1 MTHFNKYKKSLLF
14 GCFSVM
20 FTLTLSA
27 QDNDK
32 TANIDSLE
40 IDTNNL
46 VSKIREE
53 VSLGFQNRENIDVV
67 GAVSTIEPGNF
78 LKYDNTQWVRDAL
91 YGRMTGLKGSDNIRG
106 LGTALIV
113 VDGIPGRSI
122 DLLNMEE
129 IKEITILK
137 DANAVALYGAMGRNG
152 VIVVTTKRGT
162 EKQEFNVSVSSG
174 IKFPTSMP
182 NYLGSAEYMTLF
194 NEARANDGLAPN
206 PGFTDEVIANHASG
220 INPYRYPSVDLYSSD
235 YMKDYA
241 SFSNVVAD
249 FSGAVKDTRYYINI
263 GFKSDQTLQNVTEND
278 RGANRFNVR
287 GNIDFR
293 VNDWIKSSFDMIA
306 ILEQNKTSL
315 TNLYD
320 AGNSFRPDL
329 YSPLLPISA
338 IDTTNN
344 PELAGV
350 LEAAKKFGG
359 FLIGGNQNF
368 RDNVPLGD
376 AYAGGSRTNVTRISQ
391 VNNAIDFDL
400 SAITEG
406 LSAKTYLS
414 FDFYNFYNTS
424 NVNQFAA
431 YEPTWNDEGK
441 IVGLVNVRE
450 NDRAGLTENI
460 SSNLFTIRYGFYG
473 MINYEKQLG
482 ENHAI
487 NASLVALGNSTH
499 VLNEKQSSKNNH
511 LGMSVNYTYKNKL
524 MFDFNSSYVHS
535 IKLPEGNRGKFAPTL
550 GFSYVLTEE
559 PSLKDSSWLNYFK
572 LRSSYGVVYSDFGID
587 GYFLYDAIYQQSNPN
602 GYYNWGD
609 TSGSGFNNQYTTIDR
624 GQNDNLGMEKRM
636 DYNLGFEAL
645 IAKKL
650 WVEANVFRSDLS
662 DQVIQATTPY
672 PEYYGGFRPYS
683 NFNADKY
690 SGFEFGANYL
700 DRFGGFGMNIG
711 ARVLYTNSIRKQV
724 DEVYADEYQNRE
736 GKTVNAI
743 FGLKSMGFFGE
754 DDFNTDGSLKAGI
767 PTQFG
772 ALQPGDLRYRDI
784 NNDGMVNNQDQ
795 VSIGRWDSPWTFS
808 SDITLDYGP
817 FTLFA
822 LLTAEVGGNGVAD
835 GNYYRPQGDQKY
847 SEVVR
852 GRWTPETANTA
863 TFPRLSSL
871 PNTNNLG
878 VNSTFW
884 LYDNSNFRL
893 QRVQLTYDLPRNWV
907 DKMNM
912 EDFSVYAS
920 GSNLAE
926 ISKNK
931 DIRELQLNNSPMYR
945 YYSLGL
951 RMKF

>member
-1 MTHFNKYKKSLLF
+1 
-14 GCFSVM
+14 M
-20 FTLTLSA
+20 FTITLAA
-27 QDNDK
+27 QDNDR
-32 TANIDSLE
+32 TTTTDSVE
-40 IDTNNL
+40 ISANNL
-46 VSKIREE
+46 VSKISEE
-53 VSLGFQNRENIDVV
+53 VNVGFQNRKTIDVV
-67 GAVSTIEPGNF
+67 GAVSTIEPDDF

-91 YGRMTGLKGSDNIRG
+91 SGRILGLKGSDNIRG

-129 IKEITILK
+129 IQEITILK
-137 DANAVALYGAMGRNG
+137 DANAVALYGAMGKNG

-174 IKFPTSMP
+174 IKFPTSVP

-194 NEARANDGLAPN
+194 NEARTNDGLLPS
-206 PGFTDEVIANHASG
+206 FTDETIANHASG
-220 INPYRYPSVDLYSSD
+220 VNPYRYPNVDLYSSD
-235 YMKDYA
+235 YMKDFA
-241 SFSNVVAD
+241 SFTNVVAD
-249 FSGAVKDTRYYINI
+249 FSGAVNDTKYYINI
-263 GFKSDQTLQNVTEND
+263 GFKIDQTIQDVTDND
-278 RGANRFNVR
+278 KGVKRFNVR

-306 ILEQNKTSL
+306 IIEQNKTSL

-329 YSPLLPISA
+329 YAPLLPISA
-338 IDTTNN
+338 IDVTDN

-350 LEAAKKFGG
+350 LQAAKKFDG

-368 RDNVPLGD
+368 KDNVPLGNV
-376 AYAGGSRTNVTRISQ
+376 YAGGNRTDVTRISQ

-414 FDFYNFYNTS
+414 FDFYNIYNTS

-431 YEPTWNDEGK
+431 YEPTWNVDNK
-441 IVGLVNVRE
+441 IVGLE
-450 NDRAGLTENI
+450 NIRDNDVAGLTENI

-473 MINYEKQLG
+473 MINYEKMLG
-482 ENHAI
+482 ENHKI
-487 NASLVALGNSTH
+487 NTSLIALANSTQ
-499 VLNEKQSSKNNH
+499 VLDEEQSSKNSH

-524 MFDFNSSYVHS
+524 MFDFNASYVNS
-535 IKLPEGNRGKFAPTL
+535 IKLAEGNRGKFAPTL
-550 GFSYVLTEE
+550 GFAYVLTEE
-559 PSLKDSSWLNYFK
+559 ASLKDSSWLNYLK
-572 LRSSYGVVYSDFGID
+572 LRSSMGVVYSDLGID
-587 GYFLYDAIYQQSNPN
+587 GYFLYDAIYQQDGGSF
-602 GYYNWGD
+602 NWGD
-609 TSGSGFNNQYTTIDR
+609 ASGSGFNNQYTTISR
-624 GQNDNLGMEKRM
+624 GQNNNLGMEKRM

-650 WVEANVFRSDLS
+650 WVEASVFRSDLT
-662 DQVIQATTPY
+662 DQVINATTVY

-700 DRFGGFGMNIG
+700 DRFGEFGINIG
-711 ARVLYTNSIRKQV
+711 ARVLYTNSTRKKV

-736 GKTVNAI
+736 GKPVNAI
-743 FGLKSMGFFGE
+743 FGLESMGFFGE
-754 DDFNTDGSLKAGI
+754 DDFNTDGSLKSGI
-767 PTQFG
+767 PLQFG
-772 ALQPGDLRYRDI
+772 ALQPGDLRYSDI
-784 NNDGMVNNQDQ
+784 NNDGVVNDQDQ
-795 VSIGRWDSPWTFS
+795 VSIGRYDSPWTFS
-808 SDITLDYGP
+808 SDITLDYGS

-822 LLTAEVGGNGVAD
+822 LLTAEVGGDGVAD
-835 GNYYRPQGDQKY
+835 GSYYRPEGDQKY

-878 VNSTFW
+878 KNSTFW
-884 LYDNSNFRL
+884 LYDNSNLRL

-912 EDFSVYAS
+912 DDFSVYAS

-931 DIRELQLNNSPMYR
+931 DIRNLQLNNSPLYR

>member
-14 GCFSVM
+14 GCASVM
-20 FTLTLSA
+20 FSITLAA
-27 QDNDK
+27 QDNDR
-32 TANIDSLE
+32 TTTTDS
-40 IDTNNL
+40 IAISANNL
-46 VSKIREE
+46 VSKISEE
-53 VSLGFQNRENIDVV
+53 VNVGFQNRKTIDVV
-67 GAVSTIEPGNF
+67 GAVSTIEPDDF

-91 YGRMTGLKGSDNIRG
+91 SGRMLGLKGSDNIRG

-129 IKEITILK
+129 IQEITILK
-137 DANAVALYGAMGRNG
+137 DANAVALYGAMGKNG

-174 IKFPTSMP
+174 IKFPTSVP
-182 NYLGSAEYMTLF
+182 NYLGSAEYMTFF
-194 NEARANDGLAPN
+194 NEARANDGLLPS
-206 PGFTDEVIANHASG
+206 FTDETIANHASG
-220 INPYRYPSVDLYSSD
+220 VNPYRYPNVDLYSSD
-235 YMKDYA
+235 YMKDFA
-241 SFSNVVAD
+241 SFTNVVAD
-249 FSGAVKDTRYYINI
+249 FSGAVDDTKYYINI
-263 GFKSDQTLQNVTEND
+263 GFKSDQTIQDVTDND
-278 RGANRFNVR
+278 KGVKRFNVR

-293 VNDWIKSSFDMIA
+293 VNDWITSSFDMIA
-306 ILEQNKTSL
+306 IIEQNKTSL

-329 YSPLLPISA
+329 YAPLLPISA
-338 IDTTNN
+338 IDVTDN

-350 LEAAKKFGG
+350 LQAAKKFNG

-368 RDNVPLGD
+368 KDNVPLGNV
-376 AYAGGSRTNVTRISQ
+376 YAGGNRTDVTRISQ

-414 FDFYNFYNTS
+414 FDFYNIYNTS

-431 YEPTWNDEGK
+431 YEPTWNDDNK
-441 IVGLVNVRE
+441 IVGLE
-450 NDRAGLTENI
+450 NIRDNDVAGLNENI
-460 SSNLFTIRYGFYG
+460 SSDLFTIRYGFYG
-473 MINYEKQLG
+473 MINYEKMLG
-482 ENHAI
+482 ENHKI
-487 NASLVALGNSTH
+487 NTSLIALANSTQ
-499 VLNEKQSSKNNH
+499 VLDEEQSSKNSH

-524 MFDFNSSYVHS
+524 MFDFNASYVNS
-535 IKLPEGNRGKFAPTL
+535 IKLAESNRGKFAPTL
-550 GFSYVLTEE
+550 GFAYVLTEE
-559 PSLKDSSWLNYFK
+559 ASLKDSSWLNYLK
-572 LRSSYGVVYSDFGID
+572 LRSSMGVVYSDLGID
-587 GYFLYDAIYQQSNPN
+587 GYFLYDAIYQQDGGSF
-602 GYYNWGD
+602 NWGD
-609 TSGSGFNNQYTTIDR
+609 ASGSGFNNQYTTISR
-624 GQNDNLGMEKRM
+624 GQNNNLGMEKRM

-650 WVEANVFRSDLS
+650 WLEASVFRSDLT
-662 DQVIQATTPY
+662 DQVINATTIY

-700 DRFGGFGMNIG
+700 DRFGEFGMNIG
-711 ARVLYTNSIRKQV
+711 ARVLYTNSTRKKV

-736 GKTVNAI
+736 GKPVNTI
-743 FGLKSMGFFGE
+743 FGLESMGFFGE
-754 DDFNTDGSLKAGI
+754 DDFNTDGTLKSGI

-772 ALQPGDLRYRDI
+772 ALQPGDLRYSDI
-784 NNDGMVNNQDQ
+784 NNDGVVNDQDQ
-795 VSIGRWDSPWTFS
+795 ISIGRYDSPWTFS
-808 SDITLDYGP
+808 SDITLDYGS

-822 LLTAEVGGNGVAD
+822 LLTAEVGGDGVAD
-835 GNYYRPQGDQKY
+835 GNYYRPEGDQKY

-878 VNSTFW
+878 KNSTFW

-931 DIRELQLNNSPMYR
+931 DIRNLQLNNSPLYR

>member
-14 GCFSVM
+14 GCVSVM
-20 FTLTLSA
+20 FSLTVSA
-27 QDNDK
+27 QDNDL
-32 TANIDSLE
+32 TATTDS
-40 IDTNNL
+40 IKMNTNKL
-46 VSKIREE
+46 VSKIKEE
-53 VSLGFQNRENIDVV
+53 VNLGFQNRENIDVV
-67 GAVSTIEPGNF
+67 GAVSTIEPDDF

-91 YGRMTGLKGSDNIRG
+91 SGRMLGLKGSDNIRG
-106 LGTALIV
+106 LGSALIV

-129 IKEITILK
+129 IEEITILK
-137 DANAVALYGAMGRNG
+137 DANAVAHYGAMGKNG
-152 VIVVTTKRGT
+152 VIVVKTKRGAV
-162 EKQEFNVSVSSG
+162 KQEFNVSVSSG
-174 IKFPTSMP
+174 IKFPTRMP

-194 NEARANDGLAPN
+194 NEARVNDGATPS
-206 PGFTDEVIANHASG
+206 FSDEEIANHASG
-220 INPYRYPSVDLYSSD
+220 VNPYRYPNVDFYSSD
-235 YMKDYA
+235 YMKDNA
-241 SFSNVVAD
+241 SFTNVVAD
-249 FSGAVKDTRYYINI
+249 FSGSVEDTKYYINV
-263 GFKSDQTLQNVTEND
+263 GFRNDQTIQNVTDND
-278 RGANRFNVR
+278 KGVKRFNVR

-306 ILEQNKTSL
+306 VIEQNKASL

-320 AGNSFRPDL
+320 EGNNFRPNL

-338 IDTTNN
+338 VDVTNY

-350 LEAAKKFGG
+350 LQAANKFNG
-359 FLIGGNQNF
+359 FLIGGNRNF
-368 RDNVPLGD
+368 RDNVPL
-376 AYAGGSRTNVTRISQ
+376 ANVYAGGRTTNLTRISQ

-400 SAITEG
+400 SAVTEG

-441 IVGLVNVRE
+441 IIGLE
-450 NDRAGLTENI
+450 NIRDNDIAGLTENI
-460 SSNLFTIRYGFYG
+460 NSNVFTIRYGFYG
-473 MINYEKQLG
+473 MINYEKMLG
-482 ENHAI
+482 KNHEI
-487 NASLVALGNSTH
+487 NTSLIALANSTQ
-499 VLNEKQSSKNNH
+499 VIDEKQSSKNSH
-511 LGMSVNYTYKNKL
+511 LGLSVNYKYKNKL
-524 MFDFNSSYVHS
+524 MFDFNASYVNS
-535 IKLPEGNRGKFAPTL
+535 IKLAEGNRGKFAPTL
-550 GFSYVLTEE
+550 GFAYVLSEE
-559 PSLKDSSWLNYFK
+559 ESLKDSSWLNYLK
-572 LRSSYGVVYSDFGID
+572 LRSSMGVVYSDIGID
-587 GYFLYDAIYQQSNPN
+587 GYFLYDAIYQQGGNN
-602 GYYNWGD
+602 GFYNWGD
-609 TSGSGFNNQYTTIDR
+609 ANGSGFNNQYTTIGR
-624 GQNDNLGMEKRM
+624 GQNTNLGMEKRM

-650 WVEANVFRSDLS
+650 WVEANVFRSDLT
-662 DQVIQATTPY
+662 DQVINATTVY

-700 DRFGGFGMNIG
+700 DRFGEFGMNIG
-711 ARVLYTNSIRKQV
+711 ARVLYTNSTRKKV

-736 GKTVNAI
+736 GKPVNAI

-754 DDFNTDGSLKAGI
+754 DDFNTDGSLNAGI

-772 ALQPGDLRYRDI
+772 ALQPGDIRYKDI
-784 NNDGMVNNQDQ
+784 NNDGVVNNQDE

-878 VNSTFW
+878 VNSDFW

-893 QRVQLTYDLPRNWV
+893 QRVQLTYDLPTNWV
-907 DKMNM
+907 QKMKM
-912 EDFSVYAS
+912 QDFSVFAS

-931 DIRELQLNNSPMYR
+931 DIRELQLSNSPMYR

>member
-14 GCFSVM
+14 GCVSVM
-20 FTLTLSA
+20 FSLTVSA
-27 QDNDK
+27 QDNDL
-32 TANIDSLE
+32 TATTDS
-40 IDTNNL
+40 IKMNTNKL
-46 VSKIREE
+46 VSKIKEE
-53 VSLGFQNRENIDVV
+53 VNLGFQNRENIDVV
-67 GAVSTIEPGNF
+67 GAVSTIEPDDF

-91 YGRMTGLKGSDNIRG
+91 SGRMLGLKGSDNIRG
-106 LGTALIV
+106 LGSALIV

-129 IKEITILK
+129 IEEITILK

-152 VIVVTTKRGT
+152 VIVVKTKRGAV
-162 EKQEFNVSVSSG
+162 KQEFNVSVSSG
-174 IKFPTSMP
+174 IKFPTRMP
-182 NYLGSAEYMTLF
+182 NYLGSAEYMMLF
-194 NEARANDGLAPN
+194 NEARVNDGATPS
-206 PGFTDEVIANHASG
+206 FSDEEIANHASG
-220 INPYRYPSVDLYSSD
+220 VNPYRYPNVDFYSSD
-235 YMKDYA
+235 YMKDNA
-241 SFSNVVAD
+241 SFTNVVAD
-249 FSGAVKDTRYYINI
+249 FSGSVEDTKYYINV
-263 GFKSDQTLQNVTEND
+263 GFRNDQTIQNVTDND
-278 RGANRFNVR
+278 KGVKRFNVR

-306 ILEQNKTSL
+306 VIEQNKASL

-320 AGNSFRPDL
+320 EGNNFRPNL

-338 IDTTNN
+338 VDVMNY

-350 LEAAKKFGG
+350 LQAANKFNG
-359 FLIGGNQNF
+359 FLIGGNRNF
-368 RDNVPLGD
+368 RDNVPL
-376 AYAGGSRTNVTRISQ
+376 ANVYAGGRTTNLTRISQ

-400 SAITEG
+400 SAVTEG

-441 IVGLVNVRE
+441 IIGLE
-450 NDRAGLTENI
+450 NIRDNDIAGLTENI
-460 SSNLFTIRYGFYG
+460 NSNVFTIRYGFYG
-473 MINYEKQLG
+473 MINYEKMLG
-482 ENHAI
+482 KNHEI
-487 NASLVALGNSTH
+487 NTSLIALANSTQ
-499 VLNEKQSSKNNH
+499 VIDEKQSSKNSH
-511 LGMSVNYTYKNKL
+511 LGLSVNYKYKNKL
-524 MFDFNSSYVHS
+524 MFDFNASYVNS
-535 IKLPEGNRGKFAPTL
+535 IKLAEGNRGKFAPTL
-550 GFSYVLTEE
+550 GFAYVLSEE
-559 PSLKDSSWLNYFK
+559 ESLKDSSWLNYLK
-572 LRSSYGVVYSDFGID
+572 LRSSMGVVYSDIGID
-587 GYFLYDAIYQQSNPN
+587 GYFLYDAIYQQGGNN
-602 GYYNWGD
+602 GFYNWGD
-609 TSGSGFNNQYTTIDR
+609 ANGSGFNNQYTTIGR
-624 GQNDNLGMEKRM
+624 GQNNNLGMEKRM

-645 IAKKL
+645 IAKKI
-650 WVEANVFRSDLS
+650 WVEANVFRSDLT
-662 DQVIQATTPY
+662 DQVINATTVY

-700 DRFGGFGMNIG
+700 DRFGEFGMNIG
-711 ARVLYTNSIRKQV
+711 ARVLYINSTRKKV

-736 GKTVNAI
+736 GKPVNAI

-754 DDFNTDGSLKAGI
+754 DDFNTDGSLNAGI

-772 ALQPGDLRYRDI
+772 ALQPGDIRYKDI
-784 NNDGMVNNQDQ
+784 NNDGVVNNQDE

-863 TFPRLSSL
+863 IFPRLSSL

-878 VNSTFW
+878 VNSDFW

-893 QRVQLTYDLPRNWV
+893 QRVQLTYDLPTNWV
-907 DKMNM
+907 QKMKM
-912 EDFSVYAS
+912 QDFSVFAS

-931 DIRELQLNNSPMYR
+931 DIRELQLSNSPMYR

>member
-14 GCFSVM
+14 GCVSVM
-20 FTLTLSA
+20 FSLTVSA
-27 QDNDK
+27 QDNDL
-32 TANIDSLE
+32 TATTDS
-40 IDTNNL
+40 IKMNTNKL
-46 VSKIREE
+46 VSKIKEE
-53 VSLGFQNRENIDVV
+53 VNLGFQNRENIDVV
-67 GAVSTIEPGNF
+67 GAVSTIEPDDF

-91 YGRMTGLKGSDNIRG
+91 SGRMLGLKGSDNIRG
-106 LGTALIV
+106 LGSALIV

-129 IKEITILK
+129 IEEITILK
-137 DANAVALYGAMGRNG
+137 DANAVALYGAMGKNG
-152 VIVVTTKRGT
+152 VIVVKTKRGAV
-162 EKQEFNVSVSSG
+162 KQEFNVSVSSG
-174 IKFPTSMP
+174 IKFPTRMP
-182 NYLGSAEYMTLF
+182 NYLGSAEYMMLF
-194 NEARANDGLAPN
+194 NEARVNDGATPS
-206 PGFTDEVIANHASG
+206 FSDEEIANHASG
-220 INPYRYPSVDLYSSD
+220 VNPYRYPNVDFYSSD
-235 YMKDYA
+235 YMKDNA
-241 SFSNVVAD
+241 SFTNVVAD
-249 FSGAVKDTRYYINI
+249 FSGSVEDTKYYINV
-263 GFKSDQTLQNVTEND
+263 GFRNDQTIQNVTDND
-278 RGANRFNVR
+278 KGVKRFNVR

-306 ILEQNKTSL
+306 VIEQNKASL

-320 AGNSFRPDL
+320 EGNNFRPNL

-338 IDTTNN
+338 VDVTNY

-350 LEAAKKFGG
+350 LQAANKFNG
-359 FLIGGNQNF
+359 FLIGGNRNF
-368 RDNVPLGD
+368 RDNVPL
-376 AYAGGSRTNVTRISQ
+376 ANVYAGGRTTNLTRISQ

-400 SAITEG
+400 SAVTEG

-441 IVGLVNVRE
+441 IIGLE
-450 NDRAGLTENI
+450 NIRDNDIAGLTENI
-460 SSNLFTIRYGFYG
+460 NSNVFTIRYGFYG
-473 MINYEKQLG
+473 MINYEKMLG
-482 ENHAI
+482 KNHEI
-487 NASLVALGNSTH
+487 NTSLIALANSTQ
-499 VLNEKQSSKNNH
+499 VIDEKQSSKNSH
-511 LGMSVNYTYKNKL
+511 LGLSVNYKYKNKL
-524 MFDFNSSYVHS
+524 MFDFNASYVNS
-535 IKLPEGNRGKFAPTL
+535 IKLAEGNRGKFAPTL
-550 GFSYVLTEE
+550 GFAYVLSEE
-559 PSLKDSSWLNYFK
+559 ESLKDSSWLNYLK
-572 LRSSYGVVYSDFGID
+572 LRSSMGVVYSDIGID
-587 GYFLYDAIYQQSNPN
+587 GYFLYDAIYQQGGNN
-602 GYYNWGD
+602 GFYNWGD
-609 TSGSGFNNQYTTIDR
+609 ANGSGFNNQYTTIAR
-624 GQNDNLGMEKRM
+624 GQNTNLGMEKRM

-650 WVEANVFRSDLS
+650 WVEANVFRSDLT
-662 DQVIQATTPY
+662 DQVINATTVY

-700 DRFGGFGMNIG
+700 DRFGEFGMNIG
-711 ARVLYTNSIRKQV
+711 ARVLYTNSTRKKV

-736 GKTVNAI
+736 GKPVNAI

-754 DDFNTDGSLKAGI
+754 DDFNTDGSLNAGI

-772 ALQPGDLRYRDI
+772 ALQPGDIRYKDI
-784 NNDGMVNNQDQ
+784 NNDGVVNNQDE

-878 VNSTFW
+878 VNSDFW

-931 DIRELQLNNSPMYR
+931 DIRELQLTNNPMFR

>member
-14 GCFSVM
+14 GCVSVM
-20 FTLTLSA
+20 FSLTLSA
-27 QDNDK
+27 QDNDL
-32 TANIDSLE
+32 TATTDS
-40 IDTNNL
+40 IKRNTNKM
-46 VSKIREE
+46 VSKIKEE
-53 VSLGFQNRENIDVV
+53 VNLGFQNRENIDVV
-67 GAVSTIEPGNF
+67 GAISTIEPGDF

-91 YGRMTGLKGSDNIRG
+91 SGRMLGLKGSDNIRG
-106 LGTALIV
+106 LGSALIV
-113 VDGIPGRSI
+113 VDGIPGRSV

-137 DANAVALYGAMGRNG
+137 DANAVALYGAMGKNG

-162 EKQEFNVSVSSG
+162 EKQEFNVSISSG
-174 IKFPTSMP
+174 IKAPTSMP

-194 NEARANDGLAPN
+194 NEARANDGLARN
-206 PGFTDEVIANHASG
+206 PGFTDEAIANHASG
-220 INPYRYPSVDLYSSD
+220 TNPFRYPNVDFYSSE

-241 SFSNVVAD
+241 SFTNVVAD
-249 FSGAVKDTRYYINI
+249 FSGAVDDTKYYINL
-263 GFKSDQTLQNVTEND
+263 GFKSDQTIQNVTDND
-278 RGANRFNVR
+278 KGVKRFNVR

-306 ILEQNKTSL
+306 IIEQNTTSL

-320 AGNSFRPDL
+320 AGNNFRPNL
-329 YSPLLPISA
+329 YAPLLPISA
-338 IDTTNN
+338 IDVTGN

-350 LEAAKKFGG
+350 LQAAKKFNG

-368 RDNVPLGD
+368 KDNVPLGSV
-376 AYAGGSRTNVTRISQ
+376 YAGGSRTNVTRISQ

-414 FDFYNFYNTS
+414 FDFYNLYNTS
-424 NVNQFAA
+424 SENDFAA
-431 YEPTWNDEGK
+431 YEPTWNDDNK

-450 NDRAGLTENI
+450 NDRTEQNENI

-473 MINYEKQLG
+473 MINYEKMLG
-482 ENHAI
+482 KNHKI
-487 NASLVALGNSTH
+487 NASIIALANSTQ
-499 VLNEKQSSKNNH
+499 VIDEEQSDKNNH

-524 MFDFNSSYVHS
+524 MFDFNASYVHS
-535 IKLPEGNRGKFAPTL
+535 IKLAEGNRGKFAPTL
-550 GFSYVLTEE
+550 GFAYVLTEE
-559 PSLKDSSWLNYFK
+559 DSLKDSSWLNYLK
-572 LRSSYGVVYSDFGID
+572 IRSSMGVVYSDVGID
-587 GYFLYDAIYQQSNPN
+587 GYFLYDAIYQQDGGS
-602 GYYNWGD
+602 YNWGD
-609 TSGSGFNNQYTTIDR
+609 ASNGSGFNNQYTTIDR
-624 GQNDNLGMEKRM
+624 GQNNNLGMEKRM

-645 IAKKL
+645 IGKKL
-650 WVEANVFRSDLS
+650 WVEANVFRSDMT
-662 DQVIQATTPY
+662 DQVINATTVY
-672 PEYYGGFRPYS
+672 PEYYGGFRPFS

-700 DRFGGFGMNIG
+700 DRFGKFGMNIG
-711 ARVLYTNSIRKQV
+711 ARVLYTNSTRKKV
-724 DEVYADEYQNRE
+724 DEVYADDYQNRE
-736 GKTVNAI
+736 GKPVNAI
-743 FGLKSMGFFGE
+743 FGLESIGFFGE
-754 DDFNTDGSLKAGI
+754 DDFNTDGSLNAGI

-772 ALQPGDLRYRDI
+772 ALQPGDLRYKDI
-784 NNDGMVNNQDQ
+784 NNDGVVNNQDE

-871 PNTNNLG
+871 TNTNNFG
-878 VNSTFW
+878 NNSTFW

-893 QRVQLTYDLPRNWV
+893 QRVQLTYDLPKNWV

-931 DIRELQLNNSPMYR
+931 DIRQLQLNNSPMYR

>member
-14 GCFSVM
+14 GCVSVM
-20 FTLTLSA
+20 FSLTVSA
-27 QDNDK
+27 QDNDL
-32 TANIDSLE
+32 TATTDS
-40 IDTNNL
+40 IKMNTNKL
-46 VSKIREE
+46 VSKIKEE
-53 VSLGFQNRENIDVV
+53 VNLGFQNRENIDVV
-67 GAVSTIEPGNF
+67 GAVSTIEPDDF

-91 YGRMTGLKGSDNIRG
+91 SGRMLGLKGSDNIRG
-106 LGTALIV
+106 LGSALIV

-129 IKEITILK
+129 IEEITILK
-137 DANAVALYGAMGRNG
+137 DANAVALYGAMGKNG
-152 VIVVTTKRGT
+152 VIVVKTKRGAV
-162 EKQEFNVSVSSG
+162 KQEFNVSVSSG
-174 IKFPTSMP
+174 IKFPTRMP

-194 NEARANDGLAPN
+194 NEARVNDGATPS
-206 PGFTDEVIANHASG
+206 FSDEEIANHASG
-220 INPYRYPSVDLYSSD
+220 VNPYRYPNVDFYSSD
-235 YMKDYA
+235 YMKDNA
-241 SFSNVVAD
+241 SFTNVVAD
-249 FSGAVKDTRYYINI
+249 FSGSVEDTKYYINV
-263 GFKSDQTLQNVTEND
+263 GFRNDQTIQNVTDND
-278 RGANRFNVR
+278 KGVKRFNVR

-306 ILEQNKTSL
+306 VIEQNKASL

-320 AGNSFRPDL
+320 EGNNFRPNL

-338 IDTTNN
+338 VDVTNY

-350 LEAAKKFGG
+350 LQAANKFNG
-359 FLIGGNQNF
+359 FLIGGNRNF
-368 RDNVPLGD
+368 RDNVPL
-376 AYAGGSRTNVTRISQ
+376 ANVYAGGRTTNLTRISQ

-400 SAITEG
+400 SAVTEG

-441 IVGLVNVRE
+441 IIGLE
-450 NDRAGLTENI
+450 NIRDNDIAGLTENI
-460 SSNLFTIRYGFYG
+460 NSNVFTIRYGFYG
-473 MINYEKQLG
+473 MINYEKMLG
-482 ENHAI
+482 KNHEI
-487 NASLVALGNSTH
+487 NTSLIALANSTQ
-499 VLNEKQSSKNNH
+499 VIDEKQSSKNSH
-511 LGMSVNYTYKNKL
+511 LGLSVNYKYKNKL
-524 MFDFNSSYVHS
+524 MFDFNASYVNS
-535 IKLPEGNRGKFAPTL
+535 IKLAEGNRGKFAPTL
-550 GFSYVLTEE
+550 GFAYVLSEE
-559 PSLKDSSWLNYFK
+559 ESLKDSSWLNYLK
-572 LRSSYGVVYSDFGID
+572 LRSSMGVVYSDIGID
-587 GYFLYDAIYQQSNPN
+587 GYFLYDAIYQQGGNN
-602 GYYNWGD
+602 GFYNWGD
-609 TSGSGFNNQYTTIDR
+609 ANGSGFNNQYTTIAR
-624 GQNDNLGMEKRM
+624 GQNTNLGMEKRM

-650 WVEANVFRSDLS
+650 WVEANVFRSDLT
-662 DQVIQATTPY
+662 DQVINATTVY

-700 DRFGGFGMNIG
+700 DRFGEFGMNIG
-711 ARVLYTNSIRKQV
+711 ARVLYTNSTRKKV

-736 GKTVNAI
+736 GKPVNAI
-743 FGLKSMGFFGE
+743 FGLKSMGFFDE
-754 DDFNTDGSLKAGI
+754 EDFNTDGSLNAGI

-772 ALQPGDLRYRDI
+772 ALQPGDIRYKDI
-784 NNDGMVNNQDQ
+784 NNDGVVNNQDE

-878 VNSTFW
+878 VNSDFW

-931 DIRELQLNNSPMYR
+931 DIRELQLTNNPMFR